1 MVWSLEVWAYQSRI
15 RQDKWWLHTP
25 PATTAAE
32 DEAST
37 ISTKYPTQL

>member
-1 MVWSLEVWAYQSRI
+1 MVWRLEVAGYQSRI
-15 RQDKWWLHTP
+15 RRDKWWLHTS

-37 ISTKYPTQL
+37 ISTKFPTQL